1 MRELLNVLM
10 AQVSNESSTRMEV
23 VMIGLIL
30 IEIVISITSHK
41 LLSEYLGMIWSSV
54 FASVLGGLKVIL
66 MGKWLSERV
75 TSFVTPI
82 K

>member
-30 IEIVISITSHK
+30 IEIVISITSHR
-41 LLSEYLGMIWSSV
+41 LLSDYLGKIWSNV
-54 FASVLGGLKVIL
+54 FAGVLGRFKAMLV
-66 MGKWLSERV
+66 GKWLSDRV
-75 TSFVTPI
+75 ASFVTRI
-82 K
+82 N